1 MRIPLVLLV
10 LVVACGGASNE
21 EASDAAASPTDAVLV
36 HHDAAAFENAP
47 RWRVSDTVEVTYD
60 PGSRLEFD
68 IPDASYAALFDSG
81 HLVVLT
87 VFDPVRLMLFGPDG
101 RPDRLLAR
109 PGEGPGEVQRASG
122 PFVSGDS
129 ILLVDRGLSRSSWYT
144 IADGFI
150 GSTRTGDARCLSV
163 IALLANG
170 RLLLTDGCVTPT
182 DSIPEAGMRQPTALS
197 TVSLDL
203 RDRDTIAIVAGRTL
217 KVIET
222 RFGGRRGRTRAIVR
236 LGPRAIATAWGDGV
250 AVATDVDGYA
260 IAHYTLDGGVRTRIA
275 VARTRRPVTATMR
288 EGVIADALAEVE
300 RMGTERMVDP
310 DESRRLAREE
320 PIADSLPHINWLRED
335 QDGTLWVGDFQAP
348 GDSTWQLTGFR
359 PDGSIV
365 ARLSGSGTEEV
376 RAIRRDRVL
385 LQSTDDDGV
394 VRFVVRRIVKP
405 TSP

>member
-10 LVVACGGASNE
+10 LVVACGGASDE
-21 EASDAAASPTDAVLV
+21 DTSAAASPTDAVLV
-36 HHDAAAFENAP
+36 HHDAEAFENAP

-150 GSTRTGDARCLSV
+150 GSTRTGDGRCFSAV
-163 IALLANG
+163 GLLANG
-170 RLLLTDGCVTPT
+170 RLLASDGCVAGL
-182 DSIPEAGMRQPTALS
+182 DSIPDPGMRKPTTLS
-197 TVSLDL
+197 VVSLDL
-203 RDRDTIAIVAGRTL
+203 RDPERLAVVPGVLI
-217 KVIET
+217 KPIET
-222 RFGGRRGRTRAIVR
+222 RYRGRSSRDLAIVR

-260 IAHYTLDGGVRTRIA
+260 IDHYRLDGGVRRRIA

-385 LQSTDDDGV
+385 LRTVDDDGV

-405 TSP
+405 ASP